1 MSAPMCRAYVLLAL
15 LAAAPVSAQD
25 GGATAAANPTY
36 TGISSSSPRGGGLLP
51 TSLFDPRKFSISN
64 SLVFG
69 YSSGSS
75 GYGYSNGSAG
85 LFTSSLGYQLKPN
98 MALHVNVGAH
108 MNPAFGGSDKT
119 SGVFLEGATFD
130 WRPTTNSLLRVEYR
144 DIRSPL
150 QTPWGYAPS
159 YGYRPSGALASDPWR
174 N

>member
-1 MSAPMCRAYVLLAL
+1 MSAPMCRAIVLLALLAL
-15 LAAAPVSAQD
+15 LAAAPVRAQD
-25 GGATAAANPTY
+25 WGTTTASNPTY
-36 TGISSSSPRGGGLLP
+36 TGISSSSPRGGLLP

-69 YSSGSS
+69 YSSGGS
-75 GYGYSNGSAG
+75 GYGNGSAG
-85 LFTSSLGYQLKPN
+85 LFTSSLGYQLKSN

-130 WRPTTNSLLRVEYR
+130 WRPTNNSLLRVEYR

-150 QTPWGYAPS
+150 QSPWGYAPA
-159 YGYRPSGALASDPWR
+159 YGYRPAGAVASDPWR

>member
-1 MSAPMCRAYVLLAL
+1 MSAPMCRVLVLAAL
-15 LAAAPVSAQD
+15 LAAAPVRAQD
-25 GGATAAANPTY
+25 FGTSTASNPTY
-36 TGISSSSPRGGGLLP
+36 TGISSPSPRGGGILP

-69 YSSGSS
+69 YSSG
-75 GYGYSNGSAG
+75 GYSNGSAG
-85 LFTSSLGYQLKPN
+85 LFTSSLGYQLKSN

-108 MNPAFGGSDKT
+108 MNPAFGGNDKT

-130 WRPTTNSLLRVEYR
+130 WRPTANSLLRVEYR

-150 QTPWGYAPS
+150 QSPWGYAPA
-159 YGYRPSGALASDPWR
+159 YGYRPAGPVAGDPWR

>member
-1 MSAPMCRAYVLLAL
+1 MSAPMCRAIVLLTL
-15 LAAAPVSAQD
+15 LVAAPVSAQD
-25 GGATAAANPTY
+25 WGSSTAAPNPTY
-36 TGISSSSPRGGGLLP
+36 TGVSSPSPRGGILP

-69 YSSGSS
+69 YSSGGS
-75 GYGYSNGSAG
+75 GFGNGSAG
-85 LFTSSLGYQLKPN
+85 LFTSSLGYQLNPN

-119 SGVFLEGATFD
+119 SGIFLEGAMFD
-130 WRPTTNSLLRVEYR
+130 WRPTANSLLRVEYR

>member
-1 MSAPMCRAYVLLAL
+1 MSAPMCRAIVLLAL
-15 LAAAPVSAQD
+15 LAAAPVRAQD
-25 GGATAAANPTY
+25 WGTTTASNPTY
-36 TGISSSSPRGGGLLP
+36 TGISSSSPRGGLLP

-69 YSSGSS
+69 YSSGGS
-75 GYGYSNGSAG
+75 GYGNGSAG
-85 LFTSSLGYQLKPN
+85 LFTSSLGYQLKSN

-130 WRPTTNSLLRVEYR
+130 WRPTNNSLLRVEYR

-150 QTPWGYAPS
+150 QSPWGYAPA
-159 YGYRPSGALASDPWR
+159 YGYRPAGAVASDPWR

>member
-1 MSAPMCRAYVLLAL
+1 MSAPMCRVLILATL
-15 LAAAPVSAQD
+15 LAAAPVRAQD
-25 GGATAAANPTY
+25 LGAPAASNPTY
-36 TGISSSSPRGGGLLP
+36 TAISTSPPRGGGILP

-69 YSSGSS
+69 YSSGGS
-75 GYGYSNGSAG
+75 GYGNGSAG
-85 LFTSSLGYQLKPN
+85 LFTSSLGYQLKSN

-108 MNPAFGGSDKT
+108 MNPAFGGDDKT
-119 SGVFLEGATFD
+119 SGIFLEGATFD

-150 QTPWGYAPS
+150 QTPMGYAPA
-159 YGYRPSGALASDPWR
+159 YGYRPAGPVAGDPWR

>member
-25 GGATAAANPTY
+25 GGTTAAANPTY
-36 TGISSSSPRGGGLLP
+36 TGISSSSPRSGGLLP

>member
-1 MSAPMCRAYVLLAL
+1 MCRAIVLLAL
-15 LAAAPVSAQD
+15 LAAAPVRAQD
-25 GGATAAANPTY
+25 AGTGTASNPIY
-36 TGISSSSPRGGGLLP
+36 SGISSSPPRSGGLLP

-69 YSSGSS
+69 YSSGTS

-85 LFTSSLGYQLKPN
+85 LFTSSLGYQLKSN

-150 QTPWGYAPS
+150 QSPWGGAPS
-159 YGYRPSGALASDPWR
+159 YGYRPTGAVASDPWR
-174 N
+174 NN